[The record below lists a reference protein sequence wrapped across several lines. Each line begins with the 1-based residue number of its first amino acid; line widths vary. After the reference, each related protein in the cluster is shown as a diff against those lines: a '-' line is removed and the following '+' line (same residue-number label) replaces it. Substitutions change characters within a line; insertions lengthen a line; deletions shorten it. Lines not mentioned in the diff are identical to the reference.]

1 MIIAGGFAEGHMEP
15 SAFDEMLR
23 VLKKGG
29 YIINVMR
36 EENRHKCAI
45 YKNTFDKHCQE
56 LVDRKTWT
64 KVREEEGD
72 AEAVDSRFQNM
83 TASAYLVGKKGNAV
97 FCEARRPRR
106 VSHSMD
112 D

>member
-36 EENRHKCAI
+36 EENRRKCVI

-56 LVDRKTWT
+56 LLDRKMWT
-64 KVREEEGD
+64 KVNGI
-72 AEAVDSRFQNM
+72 
-83 TASAYLVGKKGNAV
+83 
-97 FCEARRPRR
+97 CC
-106 VSHSMD
+106 
-112 D
+112 